1 MSKNFVVKHGLEVA
15 DGLEIKAGGLTIVA
29 GSITLP
35 NELRIGTAADAARF
49 PNTVVSISNT
59 TISTKP
65 AELHNIGLLAEGTAN
80 SSDTTVYG
88 VGVYGI
94 GYTAGATRSGGV
106 VGEGHVSDTTDTGS
120 SIGVR
125 GYALDTHAGGANI
138 GLYGNA
144 ANGLTNYALYMTA
157 GDINS
162 VTSQT
167 WTLGGDLTF
176 SGTGTVT
183 IPSLGLTNALPVTSG
198 GTGVTTATGSGSV
211 VLSNNAILVTP
222 VLGDAT
228 ATTINKVTLTQPAT
242 GSTITVADGKVLV
255 VDNSLTFTGIDLSS
269 IAFGTGGTVVYTTN
283 KLSTLASTTSAEL
296 AGVISD
302 ETGSGLL
309 VFNDEP
315 TIANPNITSSITTT
329 SAAFNLVNGIAENVQ
344 FAGDATVIS
353 IGSGLP
359 GTTTINHNLQVAG
372 NITFGSGTEL
382 SATVINVDDP
392 LIYLATNNAA
402 DTFDIGFIGAYA
414 PNVGDHIHTGFV
426 RDATDKK
433 WKLFSGILDEPV
445 VETID
450 FTGAVYDGL
459 KIGGLEASSG
469 TFSASLSATQVTS
482 TIATG
487 TAPFVVTST
496 TPVANLSIGGNAAT
510 VTTNANLTGVITS
523 VGNATSITSQTGTG
537 TKFVMDTS
545 PSLITPNVG
554 DASAT
559 SINKVTITAP
569 ASNATLTLA
578 NGSTLETA
586 GAHSITLSSTAN
598 TNVTLPVSGTL
609 LTDAVTSLPD
619 LVEVGNI
626 TTGTWTSLFG
636 AVSGA
641 NLIDIT
647 AGNLIGTI
655 PSTVLGN
662 SSAYI
667 GNTSIALNRAADSLS
682 LTGVDIDGSAGG
694 LKTTGDP
701 VVVSASAAPS
711 PNQVLTATSETTA
724 EWKNPAASG
733 VTSVSGTGTVNGL
746 SLSGT
751 VTSTGDLTLGGTLS
765 VDLSTST
772 VTGTLPV
779 AQGGTGVTASTGT
792 GTKFVLDTSPEL
804 TTPNIG
810 NATASS
816 INKVVITEP
825 TSNATLTLANGSSL
839 ITVGDSHTLS
849 LTTTG
854 NTSVTLPVSGT
865 LLTDSYSVNIG
876 TSSVSLN
883 RASATLNLSGVN
895 IDGYAGALKTATGSV
910 IIGSTEPTAGQVLT
924 AIDGTSASW
933 QNPTGGGGGGT
944 VGDTTG
950 SGTKLMLSVSPTITT
965 SLLTDSTSFDLL
977 NTTATSL
984 NIGGAATA
992 INMGAAGGT
1001 TTLGGNLVV
1010 TGTITHN
1017 GNVILVNTSSIN
1029 VTQPLIFLANDN
1041 TTDSVDIGIT
1051 GKYNDGSD
1059 KYTGFVRD
1067 ASDSGTWKLFNGCT
1081 TAPTTTVDFANGS
1094 LVYASLKIGALSAS
1108 TGTFSSTITATKFN
1122 KVTLTAPT
1130 TGATLTLADN
1140 STVSTAGDFSTSG
1153 AYALTLT
1160 TTAATNVTLPTSG
1173 TLLSSAS
1180 TTFNKVTITAPTT
1193 SATLTLAD
1201 NSTLSTA
1208 GNFTTSGAYA
1218 LTLTATAATNVTL
1231 PTTGTLLSSDSPTIT
1246 TPTVTGLKETRVAI
1260 PANAIDLATGNYFTK
1275 TISTA
1280 TTLTVSS
1287 VPSAGLVGSFI
1298 LDLTNGGA
1306 GAITWWSGMKWVGG
1320 TPPTLT
1326 TAGRDSLGFY
1336 TYDGGA
1342 TWTGLVLGKDIK

>member
-1 MSKNFVVKHGLEVA
+1 MSKNFIVKYGLEVA
-15 DGLEIKAGGLTIVA
+15 DGLEIKAGGLTILA
-29 GSITLP
+29 GGLTLP
-35 NELRIGTAADAARF
+35 NELRIGTSADAGRF
-49 PNTVVSISNT
+49 PNTVVAISNT
-59 TISTKP
+59 SISTKP
-65 AELHNIGLLAEGTAN
+65 PELHNIGLIAEGTAN
-80 SSDTTVYG
+80 AIDPTVYG
-88 VGVYGI
+88 IGVYGV

-106 VGEGHVSDTTDTGS
+106 VGEGHVTDTTDTGS
-120 SIGVR
+120 AVGVR
-125 GYALDTHAGGANI
+125 GYSLDTHVAGMNI

-144 ANGLTNYALYMTA
+144 ANGLSNYALYMSG
-157 GDINS
+157 GDIS
-162 VTSQT
+162 SSTSQT
-167 WTLGGDLTF
+167 WSLGGDLTF
-176 SGTGTVT
+176 SGAYNVT
-183 IPSLGLTNALPVTSG
+183 IPTLSLTNALPVLSG
-198 GTGVTTATGSGSV
+198 GTGVTTSTGSGNV
-211 VLSNNAILVTP
+211 VLSDNAILVTP
-222 VLGDAT
+222 ALGNAT
-228 ATTINKVTLTQPAT
+228 ATTINKVTITQPAT
-242 GSTITVADGKVLV
+242 GSTITVADGKVLSV
-255 VDNSLTFTGIDLSS
+255 NNSLTFTGTDLSS
-269 IAFGTGGTVVYTTN
+269 VEFSNGGTVVYTTN

-302 ETGSGLL
+302 ETGSGLV
-309 VFNDEP
+309 VFNNQP
-315 TIANPNITSSITTT
+315 SITNPDITTGVTTT
-329 SAAFNLVNGIAENVQ
+329 STTFDLINDIAETIQ
-344 FAGDATVIS
+344 FAGDATIIS

-392 LIYLATNNAA
+392 LIYLATNNIA

-414 PNVGDHIHTGFV
+414 PNAGDHLHSGLV
-426 RDATDKK
+426 RDASDKK
-433 WKLFSGILDEPV
+433 WKLFSGVLDEPLL
-445 VETID
+445 ETVD
-450 FTGAVYDGL
+450 FTSAVYDGL
-459 KIGGLEASSG
+459 KIGGLEASTGS
-469 TFSASLSATQVTS
+469 FSSTVSATQVTS
-482 TIATG
+482 TITTG

-523 VGNATSITSQTGTG
+523 IGNATSIASQTGTG

-545 PSLITPNVG
+545 PTLITPNIG
-554 DASAT
+554 DAT
-559 SINKVTITAP
+559 STTINKVTITAP
-569 ASNATLTLA
+569 ASNATLTLG
-578 NGSTLETA
+578 NGSTLATS
-586 GAHSITLSSTAN
+586 GAHSITLTSTAD
-598 TNVTLPVSGTL
+598 TNVTLPTSGTL
-609 LTDAVTSLPD
+609 LTNAVTSLPD
-619 LVEVGNI
+619 LITVGNI
-626 TTGTWTSLFG
+626 TTGTWTASFG

-641 NLIDIT
+641 NLTNLT

-662 SSAYI
+662 SSLYI
-667 GNTSIALNRAADSLS
+667 GTTSVALNSAAGSLS
-682 LTGVDIDGSAGG
+682 LTGIDIDGSAGG

-701 VVVSASAAPS
+701 VVVSGSGAPS
-711 PNQVLTATSETTA
+711 ANQVLTATSPTTA
-724 EWKNPAASG
+724 EWKTQAASG
-733 VTSVSGTGTVNGL
+733 VTSVSGTGSINGL
-746 SLSGT
+746 TLTGT

-779 AQGGTGVTASTGT
+779 TQGGTGVTASTGS
-792 GTKFVLDTSPEL
+792 GTKFVLDTSPTL
-804 TTPNIG
+804 TTPDIG

-825 TSNATLTLANGSSL
+825 TSNANLTLANGSSL

-876 TSSVSLN
+876 TTSVSLN

-924 AIDGTSASW
+924 AIDGVSASW
-933 QNPTGGGGGGT
+933 QNPTGGGGGT

-1010 TGTITHN
+1010 TGTITYN
-1017 GNVILVNTSSIN
+1017 GNVTLVNTTSVN
-1029 VTQPLIFLANDN
+1029 VSQPLIFLANDN

-1094 LVYASLKIGALSAS
+1094 LVYAPLKIGALSAS

-1140 STVSTAGDFSTSG
+1140 STLSTAGDFTTSG

-1180 TTFNKVTITAPTT
+1180 PA
-1193 SATLTLAD
+1193 
-1201 NSTLSTA
+1201 
-1208 GNFTTSGAYA
+1208 
-1218 LTLTATAATNVTL
+1218 
-1231 PTTGTLLSSDSPTIT
+1231 IT
-1246 TPTVTGLKETRVAI
+1246 TPTITGLKETRIAM

-1280 TTLTVSS
+1280 TTLTVSN
-1287 VPSAGLVGSFI
+1287 VPASGTVGSFI

-1306 GAITWWSGMKWVGG
+1306 GAITWWAGMKWISG

-1326 TAGRDSLGFY
+1326 ASGRDSLGFY
-1336 TYDGGA
+1336 TYDGGT
-1342 TWTGLVLGKDIK
+1342 TWTGLVLGKDIR